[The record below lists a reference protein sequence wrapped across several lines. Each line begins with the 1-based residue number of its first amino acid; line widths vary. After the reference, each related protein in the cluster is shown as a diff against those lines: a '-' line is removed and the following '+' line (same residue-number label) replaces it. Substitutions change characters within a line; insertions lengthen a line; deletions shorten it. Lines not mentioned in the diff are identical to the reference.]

1 MDETTDT
8 RVVARKGFFP
18 VVVGRDVEVRQA
30 GAAVFVARRNLTL
43 REGGGQWLV
52 ALGDQTIDRG
62 GGAALIS
69 RQAQLTHGFV
79 GLLVSGR
86 TALAGN
92 ARVFVNVPL
101 ATAAAAAAGFAAGFF
116 AGAVRGAS
124 RRSPRPRE
132 ETPAAPGSSS
142 RRMA

>member
-1 MDETTDT
+1 MDDT
-8 RVVARKGFFP
+8 AEARVVARKGFFP

-30 GAAVFVARRNLTL
+30 GAAVFVARRDLAL

-52 ALGDQTIDRG
+52 ALGNQTIDRG

-86 TALAGN
+86 TAVEGN
-92 ARVFVNVPL
+92 ARVFVTVPL
-101 ATAAAAAAGFAAGFF
+101 ATAAAAAAGFAAGFLV
-116 AGAVRGAS
+116 GALRGALRVTP
-124 RRSPRPRE
+124 RRFGE
-132 ETPAAPGSSS
+132 APAARGSSA
-142 RRMA
+142 RPMA